1 MPRVLVD
8 IYSEEGLFLD
18 TLFINMA
25 SASPPH
31 YEQFAVHSDPSTV
44 GQRWPSYISRMKN
57 MFTGYNITNDAQK
70 RSLLLYY
77 AGPDVSDI
85 FDTLPSQGTTFDE
98 AVTCLTTYF
107 APKKN
112 TEFERFKFREEKQ

>member
-18 TLFINMA
+18 TLFVNMA
-25 SASPPH
+25 SAPPPH

-85 FDTLPSQGTTFDE
+85 FD
-98 AVTCLTTYF
+98 Y
-107 APKKN
+107 
-112 TEFERFKFREEKQ
+112 